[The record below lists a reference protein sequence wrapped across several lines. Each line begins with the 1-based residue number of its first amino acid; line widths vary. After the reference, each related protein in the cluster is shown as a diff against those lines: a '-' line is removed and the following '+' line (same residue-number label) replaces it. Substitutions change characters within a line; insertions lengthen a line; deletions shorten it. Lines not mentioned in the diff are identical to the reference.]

1 MRSLAGIKAGPN
13 TILLLRSLLLALF
26 EIVLSIIEGTGGR
39 GVVGSG
45 VVGSVAGGIGVG
57 MDSVEVVVV
66 TGGSDGMLG
75 MLSTLNSGL
84 PDPLVTGGLGGLL
97 NSSLG

>member
-13 TILLLRSLLLALF
+13 RILLLRSLLLALF
-26 EIVLSIIEGTGGR
+26 EIVLSIVEGTGGR

-45 VVGSVAGGIGVG
+45 VGSVAGGIGVG

-97 NSSLG
+97 NNSLG